1 MTALSFGLI
10 ASILRTVSSI
20 TSRGVICL
28 VLMSSAKPRASY
40 DERSAAGA
48 AACVAPGTKLAIT
61 WPIPVRAKLDDDI
74 LSSSRR
80 LIATGAFLKK
90 TALRHAHDTPSDR
103 RVHIHDFDQQLFDY
117 VIMRVYALVKAHV
130 SSDSPEPRHSAVSG
144 VTQQLGGGE

>member
-1 MTALSFGLI
+1 MTALRFGLI

-28 VLMSSAKPRASY
+28 VLMSSAKPIASY

-74 LSSSRR
+74 LNRSRR
-80 LIATGAFLKK
+80 LIATGAFLEK
-90 TALRHAHDTPSDR
+90 TALHRANDTPSDL
-103 RVHIHDFDQQLFDY
+103 RVHIHDWDQ
-117 VIMRVYALVKAHV
+117 
-130 SSDSPEPRHSAVSG
+130 SANF
-144 VTQQLGGGE
+144 

>member
-28 VLMSSAKPRASY
+28 VLMSSAKPIASY

-61 WPIPVRAKLDDDI
+61 WPPVRAKLDDDI
-74 LSSSRR
+74 LNRSRR
-80 LIATGAFLKK
+80 LIATGAFLEK
-90 TALRHAHDTPSDR
+90 TALRHANDTPSDR
-103 RVHIHDFDQQLFDY
+103 RVHIHDFDQGTLRLRD
-117 VIMRVYALVKAHV
+117 H
-130 SSDSPEPRHSAVSG
+130 E
-144 VTQQLGGGE
+144 